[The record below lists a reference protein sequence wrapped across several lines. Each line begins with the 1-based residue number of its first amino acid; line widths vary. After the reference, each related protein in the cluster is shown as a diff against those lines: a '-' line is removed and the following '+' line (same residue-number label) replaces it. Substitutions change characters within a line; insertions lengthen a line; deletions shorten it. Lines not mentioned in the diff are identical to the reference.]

1 MTSFAELI
9 PQTGFLTDRQI
20 LTCLEEGYLLEDG
33 TWEQPQ
39 LRHASYT
46 LRLGHK
52 VEICRA
58 ANSAHPSREL
68 TVVNLTQ
75 TESRLAIRPGDT
87 ALLYSK
93 EHLRFPDCVLGFT
106 VARGLLFAEALS
118 PENTYVDPG
127 FTGPIYTTVTNVSN
141 RIVYLDYEMPLSR
154 LFFFRLG
161 ESVQDEYRTGAGLGI
176 AQQLNSV
183 RAVTLGSIEECRTAT
198 DTQLLDS
205 IELIPI
211 GGIQAA
217 EVLQR
222 LSKRQCAARLQS
234 LTVAVIWPLLLVFA
248 NNNDWVKDNMG
259 VFLGNVSASVVATIL
274 VLLVSKLTVRSR
286 LGQQ

>member
-20 LTCLEEGYLLEDG
+20 LMGLGEGYLLEKG

-46 LRLGHK
+46 LRLGGR
-52 VEICRA
+52 VEIARA
-58 ANSAHPSREL
+58 ANLAHPKREFTL
-68 TVVNLTQ
+68 VNLTQ
-75 TESRLAIRPGDT
+75 AEPRLEVRPGDT

-93 EHLRFPDCVLGFT
+93 EHLRLPDCVLGFT

-141 RIVYLDYEMPLSR
+141 RVVHLDYGMPLTR

-161 ESVQDEYRTGAGLGI
+161 ESVQDGYRTGAALGI
-176 AQQLNSV
+176 TQQLSSV
-183 RAVTLGSIEECRTAT
+183 RAVSLGSVEECRMAP
-198 DTQLLDS
+198 DKELLDS
-205 IELIPI
+205 IKLIPI

-217 EVLQR
+217 EVFQR
-222 LSKRQCAARLQS
+222 LNRRQLSTERRL
-234 LTVAVIWPLLLVFA
+234 LALAVVWPVLLIFA
-248 NNNDWVKDNMG
+248 NNNDWVKDNVG
-259 VFLGNVSASVVATIL
+259 IILGNVLASVVAAVL
-274 VLLVSKLTVRSR
+274 VLLAPKLTAWFHS
-286 LGQQ
+286 GQQ